1 MKKELTISADKQPVK
16 APVSIVA
23 IGASAGG
30 LEAISELLQ
39 NLSPTTGLAF
49 VYIQHLNPAYESQL
63 STILGRVTDMPV
75 MEAQHQLIIEA
86 NHIYIIPPDKDIES
100 VDGVLMLVPRQA
112 KPHRHM
118 PIDQFFNSLAE
129 HQQDGAI
136 GVVLSGTGSDG
147 TLGLKAIKVAGG
159 ITFVQDESAKHQTM
173 PQSAIDEG
181 VVDMILPPAG
191 IAKEIERLSQKTD
204 IFHQT
209 VDAESAEGDDTAD
222 EDLKAI
228 IQSVRKAVGVDFSQ
242 YKMTTIR
249 RRIIRRMLLYR
260 QETLR
265 EYANYLKENPAEA
278 TILYNDLLIN
288 VTTFFRDA
296 EAMDYLKKTLL
307 PELIKNKP
315 PREPLRVWVPACSTG
330 QEAYSLAMLLVEI
343 LGERM
348 SAMPIHIFATD
359 LSKLAIAKARQGT
372 YTVSELMDVS
382 PKRLVRFFTKID
394 DHYRINKTIRDL
406 CVFAPHN
413 LLKDPPFSRLD
424 LISCRNL
431 LIYLDTSLQR
441 KALAGFHYAL
451 SPGGYLFLGKS
462 ESVSTSASLFSTV
475 EKTYKIYARKNDVV
489 SRPAFERGGE
499 QTNHPIPFAGRSS
512 EYQASG
518 TASKAGSGPGNDLEK
533 IVDALLL
540 SQYVPASVVVDQ
552 DLEILQFRG
561 SVSLFIDPSP
571 GKASLNLLKMARP
584 SLSFELRNAVHKAR
598 KSGLTVRKSG
608 LEINVGGVQH
618 HVSIEVAPLKTAT
631 DQQLFLVLFDE
642 VVSVITTETGTVT
655 ARNKL
660 LEDELITLREDMHS
674 IIEEQEASN
683 EELQSANEEIVS
695 SNEEL
700 QSINEELE
708 TSKEEIE
715 STNEELLTIN
725 QEFQVRNDQLS
736 ESNEFAEAIFDTIR
750 EATLGLGK
758 DLRVKSANRAFYEM
772 FQVHEDDTLGRTI
785 YELGN
790 HQWDIPALHTLL
802 DGVLEYN
809 SFVQGFEVTHVF
821 PEIGE
826 RIMRINARKVVQHQR
841 QEAILLAIEDI
852 TEDRRAQRLLSER
865 EVWFRNLIDN
875 APTLIWV
882 SDASGQYTFLNKA
895 WLSYSGRSLTDELSE
910 GWTQRIH
917 PEDRDAYL
925 TLYSTHLAERHPYQ
939 AEYRLMRN
947 DGQYRWML
955 EHAKPSTDT
964 EGDFRGF
971 IGSCTEVH
979 SQKTL
984 AQDLDH
990 RVKERTEELVHSNAN
1005 LAETNHELMQTAARL
1020 QSVLNGVPAAVKM
1033 LEVVSDATGKP
1044 IDFTISAFNEPALKL
1059 TGKSESI
1066 LNRRLLDVH
1075 PWMKDCGLFDLVIQ
1089 VHTTGKPAY
1098 QELYLN
1104 QITPGHYAFSITPQI
1119 DMNGVVMTALS
1130 ITDRKQAQERM
1141 SLTANSLQVVLDS
1154 SPASIGFLKT
1164 VRDEKNE
1171 VIDFR
1176 LVVCNQ
1182 KFAYLSGQ
1190 PVDALLEKPVAH
1202 LSDVL
1207 WHEDTLTRL
1216 THIVNT
1222 GEPYYEE
1229 RPFGTPSGQ
1238 PENPE
1243 KWMGISVTKQ
1253 GDGIV
1258 LTGIDITAL
1267 KDAEQQQS
1275 HLLDELSQSES
1286 SLQYL
1291 EQMRQQILQR
1301 GEFLRSTTHDLRGS
1315 FGIIQ
1320 GAATLLDLMDT
1331 DEERAQTLT
1340 MLQRN
1345 LRQVTQLLTQ
1355 LLDYSRLESG
1365 QEQVVIAPFD
1375 AAELLYELKES
1386 MVPMAKERGLWLR
1399 TEGPTSLPIDSD
1411 AVKVQRIA
1419 LNLLLNALK
1428 YTRAGGVTIRWN
1440 YDDMGRGWLFSV
1452 EDTGPG
1458 LPETLLTLLTGQNT
1472 ATGEVDMTRSPSNS
1486 SGEGI
1491 GLFIVKRLSML
1502 IGATVTVESRADAG
1516 TTFTIRFPERQPTA

>member
-1 MKKELTISADKQPVK
+1 MKKEPNVPADVPLKKTPV
-16 APVSIVA
+16 PIVA

-30 LEAISELLQ
+30 MEAVSELLQ

-49 VYIQHLNPAYESQL
+49 VYIQHLNPAFESQL
-63 STILGRVTDMPV
+63 STILGRVTAMPV
-75 MEAQHQLIIEA
+75 MEATHELPIEA
-86 NHIYIIPPDKDIES
+86 NHVYIIPPDRDIES
-100 VDGVLMLVPRQA
+100 VNGVLMLVPRQA
-112 KPHRHM
+112 KPNRHM

-129 HQQDGAI
+129 RQRDGAI
-136 GVVLSGTGSDG
+136 GIVLSGTGSDG

-159 ITFVQDESAKHQTM
+159 ITFVQDESAKHQSM
-173 PQSAIDEG
+173 PQSAVEEG
-181 VVDMILPPAG
+181 VVDMVLPPAG

-204 IFHQT
+204 IFQQT
-209 VDAESAEGDDTAD
+209 ADAEFPEGDDTAD

-228 IQSVRKAVGVDFSQ
+228 IQTIRKTVGVDFSQ

-265 EYANYLKENPAEA
+265 DYANYLKENPAEA
-278 TILYNDLLIN
+278 TVLYNDLLIN

-296 EAMDYLKKTLL
+296 EAMDYLKKVLF

-330 QEAYSLAMLLVEI
+330 QEAYSLAMLLVET
-343 LGERM
+343 LGERA
-348 SAMPIHIFATD
+348 SAVPVHIFATD
-359 LSKLAIAKARQGT
+359 LSKFAIAKARQGS
-372 YTVSELMDVS
+372 YSVSELLDVS
-382 PKRLVRFFTKID
+382 PKRLSRFFTKID

-441 KALAGFHYAL
+441 RVLASFHYAL
-451 SPGGYLFLGKS
+451 NPGGFLFLGKS
-462 ESVSTSASLFSTV
+462 ESVSSSASLFSPA
-475 EKTYKIYARKNDVV
+475 EKNYKIYARKNDVI
-489 SRPAFERGGE
+489 SRPSFDRGIER
-499 QTNHPIPFAGRSS
+499 TNAQLPLSGRPSDISS
-512 EYQASG
+512 VG
-518 TASKAGSGPGNDLEK
+518 TASKSGGNPGNDLDK
-533 IVDALLL
+533 IVDTLLL

-552 DLEILQFRG
+552 DLEILQFQG
-561 SVSLFIDPSP
+561 SISLFLDPSP

-584 SLSFELRNAVHKAR
+584 SLSFELRNAVHKVR
-598 KSGLTVRKSG
+598 KSGQAVRKSG
-608 LEINVGGVQH
+608 LEINVSGKQH
-618 HVSIEVAPLKTAT
+618 HVTIEVAPLKTGT
-631 DQQLFLVLFDE
+631 DQQLFLILFDE
-642 VVSVITTETGTVT
+642 VESVITAESGSVT

-725 QEFQVRNDQLS
+725 QELQVRNDQLS

-750 EATLGLGK
+750 EATLGLDK
-758 DLRVKSANRAFYEM
+758 DLRVKSANRAFYDM
-772 FQVHEDDTLGRTI
+772 FQVQETDTLGRTI

-802 DGVLEYN
+802 DSVLEYN
-809 SFVQGFEVTHVF
+809 SFVQGFEVTHAF
-821 PEIGE
+821 PNIGE
-826 RIMRINARKVVQHQR
+826 RIMRINVRKVVQRQR
-841 QEAILLAIEDI
+841 EESILLAIEDI

-882 SDASGQYTFLNKA
+882 SDADGRYTFLNKA
-895 WLSYSGRSLTDELSE
+895 WLSYSGRSLSDELNE
-910 GWTQRIH
+910 GWTKHIH
-917 PEDRDAYL
+917 PDDLDAYL
-925 TLYSTHLAERHPYQ
+925 ATYSTNLAERHPYQ

-971 IGSCTEVH
+971 IGSCTEMH
-979 SQKTL
+979 TQKTL
-984 AQDLDH
+984 AQDLDQ

-1005 LAETNHELMQTAARL
+1005 LAQINQEQTNTAARL
-1020 QSVLNGVPAAVKM
+1020 QSVLNGVPAAIKM
-1033 LEVVSDATGKP
+1033 LEAFPDANGIP
-1044 IDFTISAFNEPALKL
+1044 IDFTISAFNEPALQL
-1059 TGKSESI
+1059 TGKSESL
-1066 LNRRLLDVH
+1066 LNKRLLAVH
-1075 PWMKDCGLFDLVIQ
+1075 PWMKDCGLLDLAIQ
-1089 VHTTGKPAY
+1089 VHTTGKSAY
-1098 QELYLN
+1098 QELYLD
-1104 QITPGHYAFSITPQI
+1104 QIAPGHYAFSITPQI
-1119 DMNGVVMTALS
+1119 DMNGVVMTALN

-1141 SLTANSLQVVLDS
+1141 RLTAQSLQVVLDS
-1154 SPASIGFLKT
+1154 SPASIGFLKAI
-1164 VRDEKNE
+1164 RNE
-1171 VIDFR
+1171 QNDVIDFR

-1190 PVDALLEKPVAH
+1190 PVDALLEQPITH
-1202 LSDVL
+1202 LSGVL
-1207 WHEDTLTRL
+1207 WHENTLALL

-1229 RPFGTPSGQ
+1229 RPFGTQADQPGE
-1238 PENPE
+1238 PEN
-1243 KWMGISVTKQ
+1243 WMGISVTKQ
-1253 GDGIV
+1253 DDGVV

-1267 KDAEQQQS
+1267 KEAEQQQS
-1275 HLLDELSQSES
+1275 LLLDELSQSEN

-1291 EQMRQQILQR
+1291 EQMRRQILQR

-1331 DEERAQTLT
+1331 EEERAQTLT

-1365 QEQVVIAPFD
+1365 QEQVVIDSFD
-1375 AAELLYELKES
+1375 AADLLHELKES

-1399 TEGPTSLPIDSD
+1399 AEGPMPLPVESD

-1419 LNLLLNALK
+1419 QNLLLNALK
-1428 YTRAGGVTIRWN
+1428 YTKDGGVTIRWS
-1440 YDDMGRGWLFSV
+1440 YDDTGNGWQFSV

-1458 LPETLLTLLTGQNT
+1458 LPEALFKLLTDQSAG
-1472 ATGEVDMTRSPSNS
+1472 TGEADMSTSPISS

-1502 IGATVTVESRADAG
+1502 IGATVTVESQADSG
-1516 TTFTIRFPERQPTA
+1516 TTFTIRFAERQPTT

>member
-1 MKKELTISADKQPVK
+1 MKKKTVLSADKKPPK
-16 APVSIVA
+16 APVPIVA

-30 LEAISELLQ
+30 LEAVSKLLQ
-39 NLSPTTGLAF
+39 HLSPTTGLAF
-49 VYIQHLNPAYESQL
+49 VYIQHLNPDYESQR
-63 STILGRVTDMPV
+63 STILSRYTTMPV
-75 MEAQHQLIIEA
+75 VEAQHELSIEA
-86 NHIYIIPPDKDIES
+86 NHIYIILPDQDLES
-100 VDGVLMLVPRQA
+100 VEGDLRLVPRQA
-112 KPHRHM
+112 KPNRHM
-118 PIDQFFNSLAE
+118 PIDQFFNSLA
-129 HQQDGAI
+129 QQQQNGAI
-136 GVVLSGTGSDG
+136 GIVLSGMGSDG

-159 ITFVQDESAKHQTM
+159 ITFAQDDSATYNSM
-173 PQSAIDEG
+173 PLSAIDEG
-181 VVDMILPPAG
+181 VVDLVLPPSG
-191 IAKEIERLSQKTD
+191 IAKEIERLSQKID
-204 IFHQT
+204 IVHQT
-209 VDAESAEGDDTAD
+209 AIAQALEGEDTAD

-260 QETLR
+260 YETLR
-265 EYANYLKENPAEA
+265 DYANYLRENSAEA
-278 TILYNDLLIN
+278 TALYNDLLIN
-288 VTTFFRDA
+288 VTTFFRDT
-296 EAMDYLKKTLL
+296 EAMEYLKKVLL
-307 PELIKNKP
+307 PELIKNKS
-315 PREPLRVWVPACSTG
+315 PREPLRIWVPACSTG
-330 QEAYSLAMLLVEI
+330 QEAYSLAMLLIEI
-343 LGERM
+343 LGDRV

-359 LSKLAIAKARQGT
+359 LSQMAIAKARQGS

-382 PKRLVRFFTKID
+382 PKRLSRFFTKID
-394 DHYRINKTIRDL
+394 DQYRINKTIRDL

-431 LIYLDTSLQR
+431 LIYLDTSLQHR
-441 KALAGFHYAL
+441 VLAGFHYAL
-451 SPGGYLFLGKS
+451 NPGGFLLLGNS
-462 ESVSTSASLFSTV
+462 ESASTSASLFSPV
-475 EKTYKIYARKNDVV
+475 EKIYKIYARKNDVV
-489 SRPAFERGGE
+489 SRPAVDRGAE
-499 QTNHPIPFAGRSS
+499 QAITQHSFPGRYS
-512 EYQASG
+512 EFKSWD
-518 TASKAGSGPGNDLEK
+518 TASQSGSNSGNDLEK

-561 SVSLFIDPSP
+561 SISLFLDPSP

-584 SLSFELRNAVHKAR
+584 SLAFELRNAVHKAR
-598 KSGLTVRKSG
+598 KSGQAVRRQG
-608 LEINVGGVQH
+608 LKINIDGKQH
-618 HVSIEVAPLKTAT
+618 HVTIEVAPLKTGT
-631 DQQLFLVLFDE
+631 NQQFFLILFDE
-642 VVSVITTETGTVT
+642 TVSVITAETGNMTT
-655 ARNKL
+655 RNKL

-683 EELQSANEEIVS
+683 DELQSANEEIV
-695 SNEEL
+695 
-700 QSINEELE
+700 
-708 TSKEEIE
+708 

-725 QEFQVRNDQLS
+725 QELQVRNDQLS
-736 ESNEFAEAIFDTIR
+736 ESNEFAEAIFGIIR
-750 EATLGLGK
+750 EATLGLDK
-758 DLRVKSANRAFYEM
+758 ELRVKSANRAFYTL
-772 FQVHEDDTLGRTI
+772 FQVDEADTLGRTI

-802 DGVLEYN
+802 NGVLEYN
-809 SFVQGFEVTHVF
+809 SFVQGFEVTHTF
-821 PEIGE
+821 PDIGE
-826 RIMRINARKVVQHQR
+826 RIMRINARKVVQQQR
-841 QEAILLAIEDI
+841 QESILLAIEDI
-852 TEDRRAQRLLSER
+852 TDDRRAQRLITER

-895 WLSYSGRSLTDELSE
+895 WLYYSGRSLSDELNE
-910 GWTQRIH
+910 GWTNRIH
-917 PEDRDAYL
+917 PDDRDAYL
-925 TLYSTHLAERHPYQ
+925 AFYSSHLAERHPYQ

-955 EHAKPSTDT
+955 EHAKPSMDT

-979 SQKTL
+979 FQKTL
-984 AQDLDH
+984 SQDLDQ
-990 RVKERTEELVHSNAN
+990 RVKVRTEELLHSNVN
-1005 LAETNHELMQTAARL
+1005 LAQTNHELTQTAARL
-1020 QSVLNGVPAAVKM
+1020 QSVLNGVPAAIKM
-1033 LEVVSDATGKP
+1033 LEVLADSTGNL

-1059 TGKSESI
+1059 TGRAESL
-1066 LNRRLLDVH
+1066 LNRRLLAIH
-1075 PWMKDCGLFDLVIQ
+1075 PWMNDCGLFDLAIQ
-1089 VHTTGKPAY
+1089 VHTSGKPAY
-1098 QELYLN
+1098 QELYLD

-1119 DMNGVVMTALS
+1119 AMNGVVMTALN
-1130 ITDRKQAQERM
+1130 ITDRKQAQQRM
-1141 SLTANSLQVVLDS
+1141 RLTAESLQVVLDS

-1164 VRDEKNE
+1164 VRNEQNE
-1171 VIDFR
+1171 VTDFR

-1190 PVDALLEKPVAH
+1190 PIDALLEKPLAH
-1202 LSDVL
+1202 LSDML
-1207 WHEDTLTRL
+1207 WQGDTLARL

-1229 RPFGTPSGQ
+1229 RTFGKQPGK
-1238 PENPE
+1238 PEN
-1243 KWMGISVTKQ
+1243 WMGISVTKQ
-1253 GDGIV
+1253 DGGV
-1258 LTGIDITAL
+1258 VVTGIDITAL
-1267 KDAEQQQS
+1267 KEAEQQQS

-1331 DEERAQTLT
+1331 EEERAQTLT

-1365 QEQVVIAPFD
+1365 QEQVIIAPFD
-1375 AAELLYELKES
+1375 AADLLDELKES
-1386 MVPMAKERGLWLR
+1386 LVPMANERGLWLR
-1399 TEGPTSLPIDSD
+1399 TEGPTSLPVESD

-1419 LNLLLNALK
+1419 QNLILNALK
-1428 YTRAGGVTIRWN
+1428 YTKAGGVTIRWSN
-1440 YDDMGRGWLFSV
+1440 DNSGSGWQFSV
-1452 EDTGPG
+1452 DDTGPG
-1458 LPETLLTLLTGQNT
+1458 LPERLLKLLMSQSAGTDE
-1472 ATGEVDMTRSPSNS
+1472 AAMTRSPTPS

-1502 IGATVTVESRADAG
+1502 IGATVTVESRANAG
-1516 TTFTIRFPERQPTA
+1516 TTFTIHFAEQ